1 MKSIKTIAAL
11 SALVLAAVGAAAIAQ
26 TPSKDKVVRV
36 VSNNSTTPAGDK
48 NRLPANTTPAAAPA
62 PAPKSATPEVLI
74 NRETFAYAGTG
85 RRDPFV
91 SLMNT
96 EELRPL
102 LGDLK
107 LVAVALDPT
116 GRNSVAV
123 LRDMSTK
130 EQYRVKVGQE
140 IGRMRVAAIHAKDVV
155 FGIEEFGYS
164 RQESL
169 AMVMDSTKVRT
180 Q

>member
-1 MKSIKTIAAL
+1 MTVNKSIVIACGVVCLAFAAL
-11 SALVLAAVGAAAIAQ
+11 ALVAGAQ
-26 TPSKDKVVRV
+26 GTPGAVRV
-36 VSNNSTTPAGDK
+36 
-48 NRLPANTTPAAAPA
+48 AAAPA
-62 PAPKSATPEVLI
+62 TEKSPNAPAVVAPVAADSGKQLI
-74 NRETFAYAGTG
+74 TRETFSYGGVG

-102 LGDLK
+102 YNDLK
-107 LVAVALDPT
+107 LVAVAFDPT

-123 LRDMSTK
+123 LRDVTSKM
-130 EQYRVKVGQE
+130 QYRVKVGQE
-140 IGRMRVAAIHAKDVV
+140 IGRMRVASIGPKSVL

-164 RQESL
+164 RQETL
-169 AMVMDSTKVRT
+169 AMSDSTKVRT

>member
-1 MKSIKTIAAL
+1 MTVNKSIVIACGVVCLAFAAL
-11 SALVLAAVGAAAIAQ
+11 AIVAGAQGAPASRPVRVAATSADE
-26 TPSKDKVVRV
+26 PSK
-36 VSNNSTTPAGDK
+36 
-48 NRLPANTTPAAAPA
+48 APA
-62 PAPKSATPEVLI
+62 PAVAAAADSSKQLI
-74 NRETFAYAGTG
+74 SRETYNYGGVG

-102 LGDLK
+102 YNDLK
-107 LVAVALDPT
+107 LVAVAYDPL

-123 LRDMSTK
+123 LRDVTSKM
-130 EQYRVKVGQE
+130 QYRVKVGQE
-140 IGRMRVAAIHAKDVV
+140 IGRMRVASIGPKSVL

-164 RQESL
+164 RQETL
-169 AMVMDSTKVRT
+169 AMSDSTKVRT